1 MRPLPLAIIALFGL
15 LLASDPARAAL
26 EQRIVAVVNDEV
38 ISAQDLNDRLQL
50 VTLTSGIPDSE
61 QARARLAPQV
71 LRSLIEERLQLQEA
85 ERLDIAV
92 EEAEVERALANIA
105 ERNQMTVEA
114 MRRFF
119 AQNGINLATLL
130 DQVRAQIAWVKVVN
144 RQIVPRVTVTV
155 DQLDMA
161 VEEARRNEGEP
172 EYLLSE
178 IVLPVDNP
186 AQAQVVA
193 QDAARL
199 VQTLREGASFES
211 LARQV
216 SAAASAEAGGDVGW
230 IRSSAIP
237 QELRNTLERMREGEI
252 SDPIPSPVGYY
263 IFLLR
268 DRRLNQ
274 AAVQAS
280 AADVEVE
287 LAQILFPVDGAADIA
302 ALRAQAAELRGDLGD
317 CAAVAEAAA
326 ELDAPQ
332 SGRLGWLRLGDL
344 PPAFRQAVSGLPVGT
359 ASPPLEGPA
368 GIHLLMVCDRRAAR
382 AETPEREQI
391 AERLQRERVDRLA
404 RRYLRDLRKEAFVE
418 VRL

>member
-1 MRPLPLAIIALFGL
+1 MRPLLFALTSLFGL
-15 LLASDPARAAL
+15 LLASDPTRAAL

-71 LRSLIEERLQLQEA
+71 LRSLIEEALQLQEA
-85 ERLDIAV
+85 ERLDITV
-92 EEAEVERALANIA
+92 EDAEIQRALANIA
-105 ERNQMTVEA
+105 ERNQMTVGA
-114 MRRFF
+114 MQQFF

-178 IVLPVDNP
+178 MVLPVDNP

-216 SAAASAEAGGDVGW
+216 SAAASAERGGDVGW

-237 QELRNTLERMREGEI
+237 QELRNTLESMREGEI

-263 IFLLR
+263 IFFLR

-274 AAVQAS
+274 AAAETS
-280 AADVEVE
+280 TGNVEVE
-287 LAQILFPVDGAADIA
+287 LAQILFPVDGAADVD
-302 ALRAQAAELRGDLGD
+302 ALRARAAELRGDLGD
-317 CAAVAEAAA
+317 CTAMSDTAA
-326 ELDAPQ
+326 ELNAPQ

-344 PPAFRQAVSGLPVGT
+344 PAAFRQTVSNLPVGEVS
-359 ASPPLEGPA
+359 APLQGPA
-368 GIHLLMVCDRRAAR
+368 GIHLLMVCNRRGLQG
-382 AETPEREQI
+382 ETPQRDQI
-391 AERLQRERVDRLA
+391 AERLQRERVERLA

>member
-1 MRPLPLAIIALFGL
+1 MRPLLFALTSLFGL
-15 LLASDPARAAL
+15 FLASDPARAAL

-71 LRSLIEERLQLQEA
+71 LRSLIEEALQLQEA
-85 ERLDIAV
+85 ERLDITV
-92 EEAEVERALANIA
+92 EDAEIQRALANIA
-105 ERNQMTVEA
+105 ERNQMTVGA
-114 MRRFF
+114 MQQFF

-178 IVLPVDNP
+178 MVLPVDNP

-199 VQTLREGASFES
+199 VQTLGEGASFES

-216 SAAASAEAGGDVGW
+216 SAAASAERGGDVGW

-237 QELRNTLERMREGEI
+237 QELRNTLESMREGEI

-263 IFLLR
+263 IFFLR

-274 AAVQAS
+274 AAAETS
-280 AADVEVE
+280 TGNVEVE
-287 LAQILFPVDGAADIA
+287 LAQILFPVDGAADVD
-302 ALRAQAAELRGDLGD
+302 ALRARAAELRGDLGD
-317 CAAVAEAAA
+317 CTAMSDTAA
-326 ELDAPQ
+326 ELNAPQ

-344 PPAFRQAVSGLPVGT
+344 PAAFRQTVSNLPVGEVS
-359 ASPPLEGPA
+359 APLQGPA
-368 GIHLLMVCDRRAAR
+368 GIHLLMVCNRRGLQG
-382 AETPEREQI
+382 ETPQRDQI
-391 AERLQRERVDRLA
+391 AERLQRERVERLA